1 MSASSKKKLRNEQQ
15 TAKMTEKQVAEQNL
29 LKTQTEQEQAI
40 VIAEADAKQKVIAA
54 NAEAEAILAEA
65 QAQADANKL
74 IEDSLSE
81 KVIAYEQIQ
90 KWNGV
95 MPKVTGSDS
104 NGLLIDVNIDDPS
117 SASSQSTD
125 TANNGA
131 E

>member
-1 MSASSKKKLRNEQQ
+1 MLSR
-15 TAKMTEKQVAEQNL
+15 QNRSL
-29 LKTQTEQEQAI
+29 SRI
-40 VIAEADAKQKVIAA
+40 FIAEADAKQKVIAA

-95 MPKVTGSDS
+95 MPKGTGSDR
-104 NGLLIDVNIDDPS
+104 NGLLSDVNIDDPS

-125 TANNGA
+125 TANNEA
-131 E
+131 EKSSAEIWGTSDLDDNSG